1 MEEKREKVK
10 NDFEA
15 KKRMPQGIVQNA
27 IETIREDL
35 GKDEQFASYHL
46 DKKVAAR
53 EENPIS
59 NIEIWKDVV
68 RDNFESA
75 WRTAKETHDDTDI
88 VGDAGDDGAGDSE
101 EEDDGENDELTGSKA
116 IRTCTTTLKKILR
129 PGVAIDHFADFVSI
143 AEDHQKVF
151 TDIMSEVSIL
161 SMKAVHMVSKT
172 IMS

>member
-1 MEEKREKVK
+1 TDYLKKSIETNYTKFSNTTKLKKGQTKEDFLEEKREKVK

-88 VGDAGDDGAGDSE
+88 VGDA
-101 EEDDGENDELTGSKA
+101 
-116 IRTCTTTLKKILR
+116 
-129 PGVAIDHFADFVSI
+129 
-143 AEDHQKVF
+143 
-151 TDIMSEVSIL
+151 
-161 SMKAVHMVSKT
+161 
-172 IMS
+172 